1 MIAPDEFGGK
11 RFARGLPEPCKSS
24 CAGSSTNASALLA
37 MRQSRLKSRG
47 CGIFDQ
53 RNHGFVRPIIK
64 RPYFGQSRAKL
75 NCEMYIVASGPDPD
89 RIPDSSAPQPP
100 GVWTDRA
107 RVSAYGSIPNMLK
120 AGLSPAFFLNAFL
133 PRMISGETG
142 DERPHRSC
150 VAGSLTSVVC
160 RATGAKAAPRMMPG
174 FSCEPCCTSTAAPS
188 MSSPRI
194 SAVGTFQTASAPA

>member
-1 MIAPDEFGGK
+1 M
-11 RFARGLPEPCKSS
+11 RRSRSKS
-24 CAGSSTNASALLA
+24 
-37 MRQSRLKSRG
+37 G

-100 GVWTDRA
+100 GVGTDRA

-133 PRMISGETG
+133 PRIGSAR
-142 DERPHRSC
+142 DRRP
-150 VAGSLTSVVC
+150 TSSPIVC
-160 RATGAKAAPRMMPG
+160 RRFSDFSRLPRNRREGSAEDDAGLFVRALLYQDGGTIDVVAQDIRDRNIPDRVGA
-174 FSCEPCCTSTAAPS
+174 
-188 MSSPRI
+188 RI
-194 SAVGTFQTASAPA
+194 V